1 MKRLAFVMI
10 SIVASFVFMNAAE
23 GQGTDSIPASVYW
36 ELSDPDQGGTGIA
49 PSTSGSVVAMDE
61 SAGSYTQIR
70 DYAGYDGSQRSQI
83 SGGAWPANQGTLID
97 SVYIQ
102 FEMSPISYSNFYLD
116 SVILE
121 ITSISINTLKAEIY
135 YSTDPTFTTKTQ
147 ISFDTGIDGNY
158 LPRDNFMKIGSK
170 EDLKVNDGETLYLR
184 LYFWVEDPTVRT
196 GKYVCLK
203 NVKITG
209 YGESLETPSEV
220 KWFENGTADPVTSGN
235 ILAGEVTYSDSLTL
249 YNTTT
254 DLTLNGSGTT
264 VTAGAIHTISK
275 IWNAEPDT
283 VSYFYFGFSV
293 SPKTGGTF
301 HIDSVSMNI
310 GGWFESNFKAAV
322 YYSVNADFSDATL
335 LIPDTQLPGNALD
348 HWTAPLDTNIATGET
363 FYLRVYPHNTASAGW
378 AKLIAV
384 NDVKITGTTT
394 GVTSDPPTVTTAN
407 LSYLSTTFVTCGG
420 AIPTDGGAP
429 VTERGVVW
437 NTTGSPTTEDDKTSD
452 GTGSGTFAS
461 FVSGL
466 TSGTEYYLRAYAT
479 NKAGTSYGEERTFKT
494 LDSILVPTVNT
505 TAVSSVLV
513 KTAESGGTVTEWGGD
528 TVTVRGI
535 CWNTSGS
542 PTLSD
547 NITENGEG
555 LGSFNATAYPLDENT
570 EYHLRAY
577 ATNSAGTGY
586 GDEQVFT
593 TQTAAPDVMKI
604 VAKDGSGDYTTVQ
617 AAFDAVPDLYTGTWT
632 IYIKPGVYHEKLI
645 LAKNKVNV
653 VLRGDHPDST
663 ILVFD
668 DNANTSNGSGGTVG
682 TSGSYSV
689 SIEANDFQAYKITFQ
704 NTNQTAQAVALRTN
718 GDRQSYYHC
727 VLKGYQDTYYTYGL
741 GRIYMKDCY
750 VEGAVDYIFG
760 QATVVFDSC
769 ELKELRNGGP
779 LTAAST
785 NVNSRFGYVFRNC
798 KIMTDKI
805 GYDGNTISSIY
816 LGRPWQGQPRVIY
829 MYCEEP
835 STLAPAGWTVMSS
848 GLNPLFAEYKC
859 FGPGFKPDQRS
870 TNVNYPGVQLTDE
883 EAAAYTIE
891 NIFAKTTNPS
901 FGIDWMPDT
910 TVCEKLSQ
918 TIQFDALP
926 GKRIGDAPF
935 ELTGTATSGLPLTY
949 SSSNTSIATIN
960 GDQVTLVAPGTT
972 DITASQP
979 GNFLYF
985 AAPNDV
991 TQTLNVGEPSLVI
1004 SPSDQDIQLYP
1015 NPVKDKLIIKGMKGT
1030 TEDVVIFDSRGR
1042 IAMEKQVTRDN
1053 TTIDVSSL
1061 LKGVYFVKIQDQYYK
1076 VIIY

>member
-1 MKRLAFVMI
+1 MKKSALVLI
-10 SIVASFVFMNAAE
+10 SVFASFVYLNLAN
-23 GQGTDSIPASVYW
+23 GQGSDSIPASVLW
-36 ELSDPDQGGTGIA
+36 ELSDPGAGGTDRA
-49 PSTSGSVVAMDE
+49 PSTSGSVTAKDE
-61 SAGSYTQIR
+61 SAGSYTQIK
-70 DYAGYDGSQRSQI
+70 DYSGTENGQRSQI
-83 SGGAWPANQGTLID
+83 TGGAWPANQGSLID

-102 FEMSPISYSNFYLD
+102 FEVSPLPYTNFYLD
-116 SVILE
+116 SVMLE
-121 ITSISINTLKAEIY
+121 ITSISINTLKAELY
-135 YSTDPTFTTKTQ
+135 YSTDSTFNTKTP
-147 ISFDTGIDGNY
+147 IEFNTGIAGNY
-158 LPRDNFMKIGSK
+158 LPRDTYLKIKSAA
-170 EDLKVNDGETLYLR
+170 DLTVNDGETLYLR
-184 LYFWVEDPTVRT
+184 VYFWVEDPIVRT
-196 GKYVCLK
+196 GKYICLR
-203 NVKITG
+203 NVNISG
-209 YGESLETPSEV
+209 YGESLATPSEV
-220 KWFENGTADPVTSGN
+220 KWFDNGVAEPVTSGN
-235 ILAGEVTYSDSLTL
+235 ILAGEPTYSDSLTL

-254 DLTLNGSGTT
+254 DLPLNGTGNT

-283 VSYFYFGFSV
+283 VSYLYFGFSV

-301 HIDSVSMNI
+301 HIDSVSMNL

-322 YYSVNADFSDATL
+322 YFSVNADFSDATL
-335 LIPDTQLPGNALD
+335 LIPDSQLPGNALD
-348 HWTAPLDTNIATGET
+348 HWTVPLDTNIISGET
-363 FYLRVYPHNTASAGW
+363 FYLRVYPHNTAAAGW

-384 NDVKITGTTT
+384 NDIKITGTTT
-394 GVTSDPPTVTTAN
+394 GVTADPPMITSAN

-420 AIPTDGGAP
+420 TIPSDGGAP

-437 NTTGSPTTEDDKTSD
+437 NTTGSATIDDDKTSD
-452 GTGSGTFAS
+452 GTGSGTFVS
-461 FVSGL
+461 YVSGL
-466 TSGTEYYLRAYAT
+466 TPGTDYYLRAYAT
-479 NKAGTSYGEERTFKT
+479 NKAGTNYGEERIFTT
-494 LDSILVPTVNT
+494 LATIVVPTVTT
-505 TAVSSVLV
+505 TAASAILV
-513 KTAESGGTVTEWGGD
+513 KTVESGGNVTDWGGD
-528 TVTVRGI
+528 TVTGRGI
-535 CWNTSGS
+535 CWNTTGS
-542 PTLSD
+542 PTTSD
-547 NITENGEG
+547 SFTENGEG
-555 LGSFNATAYPLDENT
+555 LGSFNATAYPLNEAL

-586 GDEQVFT
+586 GDEIVFT
-593 TQTAAPDVMKI
+593 TQTASPDVMKV

-632 IYIKPGVYHEKLI
+632 IYIKPGVYQEKLM

-663 ILVFD
+663 ILVYD
-668 DNANTSNGSGGTVG
+668 DNANTPNGSGGTVG

-750 VEGAVDYIFG
+750 IEGAVDYIFG

-805 GYDGNTISSIY
+805 GYDGGTISSIY
-816 LGRPWQGQPRVIY
+816 LGRPWQGNPKVVY

-835 STLAPAGWTVMSS
+835 STVAPAGWTNMTSS
-848 GLNPLFAEYKC
+848 LNPLFAEYNC
-859 FGPGFKPDQRS
+859 FGPGYNPAQRS
-870 TNVNYPGVQLTDE
+870 TNINYPGIQLTDE
-883 EAAAYTIE
+883 EASSYTIE

-910 TVCEKLSQ
+910 TICEKLAQ

-926 GKRIGDAPF
+926 DKRMGDAPF
-935 ELTGTATSGLPLTY
+935 ELTGTSTSNLPLTY
-949 SSSNTSIATIN
+949 TSSNTSVATIN
-960 GDQVTLVAPGTT
+960 GNQVTLAASGTT

-979 GNFLYF
+979 GNFLYH
-985 AAPNDV
+985 AAPNDIV
-991 TQTLNVGEPSLVI
+991 QTLNVGEPSAVI
-1004 SPSDQDIQLYP
+1004 SPSDAEIQLYP
-1015 NPVKDKLIIKGMKGT
+1015 NPASSNLIIKGLKNS
-1030 TEDVVIFDSRGR
+1030 TENIIIFNNQGQ
-1042 IAMEKQVTRDN
+1042 IALEKQVSKDN
-1053 TTIDVSSL
+1053 ASIDISSL
-1061 LKGVYFVKIQDQYYK
+1061 TKGVYFVKIQEQLYK
-1076 VIIY
+1076 FMVY